1 MNFFQVIIDLL
12 SSFSIV
18 DLYYVFNEDHLYS
31 IFEKSLHLWYN
42 LRCIQTNRCSKFLF
56 LLISV
61 FEECLRRCREF
72 SLDIF
77 RNFSL

>member
-42 LRCIQTNRCSKFLF
+42 LYSNES
-56 LLISV
+56 LLQIFIFINLSV
-61 FEECLRRCREF
+61 WGMFEEMPW
-72 SLDIF
+72 IF
-77 RNFSL
+77 FRYF

>member
-31 IFEKSLHLWYN
+31 IFEKSLHLWN
-42 LRCIQTNRCSKFLF
+42 NFRCIQTNRCSKFLF
-56 LLISV
+56 
-61 FEECLRRCREF
+61 
-72 SLDIF
+72 
-77 RNFSL
+77 